1 MNSFVAMNVLYGY
14 FDFDVKKDK
23 LKWSGS
29 FEDLKAF
36 VLTVID
42 EETAETTTW
51 RSQWWKMGP

>member
-1 MNSFVAMNVLYGY
+1 MNSSVAMNVLYGY

-42 EETAETTTW
+42 EETAETTT
-51 RSQWWKMGP
+51 